1 MYFYLVSAGIND
13 GLCIEVVLDKSTC
26 AIHRAVIDYDE
37 MEVLILLHQ
46 DRADVSFGSFSG
58 FIVEGRHNYA
68 EWQFLVLVYMIFLNV
83 IVPLFVGECGRTS
96 GVLSDD
102 EPPLF
107 NSF

>member
-1 MYFYLVSAGIND
+1 MYFHLVSAGIND
-13 GLCIEVVLDKSTC
+13 SLCIEVVLDKSTC
-26 AIHRAVIDYDE
+26 AIHRAVIYYDE

-46 DRADVSFGSFSG
+46 DRADVPFGSFSR
-58 FIVEGRHNYA
+58 FIVEGRHNDA
-68 EWQFLVLVYMIFLNV
+68 EWQLFVLVNMVFLDV

-102 EPPLF
+102 ESPLF